1 VEAFLTKE
9 HDVARAKSTVS
20 KAPANSQPTAQAQV
34 SAQASASE
42 SVSASVTV
50 AGAETAATV
59 NAADNK
65 SPENMDVPVLVIR
78 TKRGITSFRRAGHH
92 FTREAKTIA
101 ADELSADQLDALR
114 NEPRLEIEQGS
125 AESAQ

>member
-1 VEAFLTKE
+1 
-9 HDVARAKSTVS
+9 VARAKSTVS

-42 SVSASVTV
+42 SVSASVAV

-65 SPENMDVPVLVIR
+65 SPENKDVPVLVIR

-92 FTREAKTIA
+92 FTRDPKSIA
-101 ADELSADQLDALR
+101 AVELSEDQLEALH
-114 NEPRLEIEQGS
+114 NEPRLEIKQGS
-125 AESAQ
+125 AELTQ